1 MSDDRAPRAV
11 HTLVITVDPP
21 GGNPD
26 PPEPAGSTYAVECPG
41 VTDDS
46 GCRTY
51 WECIECNAAY
61 ARDDEAISEALEA
74 DGEAHGIEH
83 RQVGDVGWATPS
95 DDCWAQRRRRAARGC
110 RGSVRPGEAGP
121 RTRPIRR
128 HHQRRR
134 PADVR
139 VRGRAVTDP
148 VLANHAGDAP
158 VSELLNPAKRTPGAR
173 DAFDDSMRGASVIFD
188 QCGPGRRSW
197 SASSGHVTGA
207 GSRQSPTSRPG
218 IPSQAAERA
227 DVAPQQAPRSAAT

>member
-95 DDCWAQRRRRAARGC
+95 DDCWAQHADELPEAVEDLFDRAKRGLE
-110 RGSVRPGEAGP
+110 PG
-121 RTRPIRR
+121 RY
-128 HHQRRR
+128 
-134 PADVR
+134 
-139 VRGRAVTDP
+139 AVTISDGDP
-148 VLANHAGDAP
+148 LTFAFAAG
-158 VSELLNPAKRTPGAR
+158 R
-173 DAFDDSMRGASVIFD
+173 
-188 QCGPGRRSW
+188 
-197 SASSGHVTGA
+197 
-207 GSRQSPTSRPG
+207 
-218 IPSQAAERA
+218 
-227 DVAPQQAPRSAAT
+227 